1 MEEPQKQPESKQ
13 HQNGGNP
20 KKIKKR
26 KEAKKRV
33 KDSQAETERE
43 MVRQVIFSL
52 TGQLSDS
59 LLGPTD
65 KTGQVAACKYTHTHT
80 HTQTFNDYSL
90 ASNCR
95 QGQHTGRPE
104 GEY

>member
-1 MEEPQKQPESKQ
+1 MEEAQKQPESKQ
-13 HQNGGNP
+13 HQNGGNL
-20 KKIKKR
+20 KKIKKQ
-26 KEAKKRV
+26 KKKNKK

-65 KTGQVAACKYTHTHT
+65 KTGQVAACKYTHT
-80 HTQTFNDYSL
+80 NL
-90 ASNCR
+90 
-95 QGQHTGRPE
+95 
-104 GEY
+104 

>member
-1 MEEPQKQPESKQ
+1 MEEPQKQPEGKQ

-26 KEAKKRV
+26 SKKRV

-65 KTGQVAACKYTHTHT
+65 KTGQVAACKYTHT
-80 HTQTFNDYSL
+80 NL
-90 ASNCR
+90 
-95 QGQHTGRPE
+95 
-104 GEY
+104 

>member
-1 MEEPQKQPESKQ
+1 MEEAQKQPESKQ
-13 HQNGGNP
+13 HQNGGNL
-20 KKIKKR
+20 KKIKKQ
-26 KEAKKRV
+26 KKKK

-65 KTGQVAACKYTHTHT
+65 KTGQVAACKYTHT
-80 HTQTFNDYSL
+80 NL
-90 ASNCR
+90 
-95 QGQHTGRPE
+95 
-104 GEY
+104 

>member
-26 KEAKKRV
+26 KGV

-65 KTGQVAACKYTHTHT
+65 KTGQVAACKYTHT
-80 HTQTFNDYSL
+80 QTFNDYSL

-95 QGQHTGRPE
+95 QGQHTGQPE